1 MKNIPTELLR
11 TFVTI
16 KDLGGFTSA
25 GELLGRS
32 QPAIS
37 LQIKRLE
44 EILDTKLFLRGTNL
58 TLTADGESVYYCAQR
73 ILGLND
79 SLIKKLTGENIT
91 GKVRLGIPSDLEL
104 AFLPKA
110 LKSFSKIY
118 PSISVEVDCDISKVI
133 RQKYQQHFYDIILIM
148 EPVKEAEEER
158 DSKDY
163 RIEQLEWV
171 MAPDY
176 QFCENDDISLI
187 TYPQGCIYRSI
198 TENLLSTH
206 KIAYRTAYTSTSLLG
221 LLSAVE
227 AGLGITVMAESMVP
241 HKVVSMPKTSNLP
254 QLNTVCIGLYYKELE
269 ISAAAQRVV
278 NFLRSGI
285 ANLEKIEL

>member
-25 GELLGRS
+25 GILLGRS

-37 LQIKRLE
+37 LQIKKLE
-44 EILDTKLFLRGTNL
+44 DILDTKLLLRGPQL
-58 TLTADGESVYYCAQR
+58 TLTADGENVYQSAKK
-73 ILGLND
+73 ILELND
-79 SLIKKLTGENIT
+79 SLITKLTGENIT

-110 LKSFSKIY
+110 LKSFATIY
-118 PSISVEVDCDISKVI
+118 PNISVEVDCEISKVI
-133 RQKYQQHFYDIILIM
+133 RQRYQQHFYDIILIM
-148 EPVKEAEEER
+148 EPVDQEDTR
-158 DSKDY
+158 DRRDY

-176 QFCENDDISLI
+176 LPSEKENISLI
-187 TYPQGCIYRSI
+187 AYPQGCVYRSI
-198 TENLLSTH
+198 TENLLATH
-206 KIAYRTAYTSTSLLG
+206 KIPYKTAYTSTSLLG

-227 AGLGITVMAESMVP
+227 AGLGITVMARSMVP
-241 HKVVSMPKTSNLP
+241 SRVRSSSRTFILP
-254 QLNTVCIGLYYKELE
+254 QLGTVCIGLYYKQLE
-269 ISAAAQRVV
+269 ISTAAQRVV
-278 NFLRSGI
+278 DFLRSGI
-285 ANLEKIEL
+285 ANLEKIES

>member
-44 EILDTKLFLRGTNL
+44 EILDTKVFLRGPSL
-58 TLTADGESVYYCAQR
+58 TLTADGENVYSYAKE
-73 ILGLND
+73 ILALND
-79 SLIKKLTGENIT
+79 SLMKKLRGENVT

-118 PSISVEVDCDISKVI
+118 PNISVEVDCEISKTI
-133 RQKYQQHFYDIILIM
+133 LQRYQQNFYDIILIM
-148 EPVKEAEEER
+148 EPVNKEEKR
-158 DSKDY
+158 DSRDY
-163 RIEQLEWV
+163 RIERLEWV

-176 QFCENDDISLI
+176 LVSEDDEVSLVS
-187 TYPQGCIYRSI
+187 YPQGCVYRNI
-198 TENLLSTH
+198 TENLLAT
-206 KIAYRTAYTSTSLLG
+206 KNIAYKTTYTSTNLLG

-227 AGLGITVMAESMVP
+227 AGLGLTVMARSTVP
-241 HKVVSMPKTSNLP
+241 GRVKSVSKILSVPELDP
-254 QLNTVCIGLYYKELE
+254 VCIGLYYKEHE

-278 NFLRSGI
+278 DFLRAGI
-285 ANLEKIEL
+285 ANLEKIRL

>member
-44 EILDTKLFLRGTNL
+44 ETLDTKVFLRGSSL
-58 TLTADGESVYYCAQR
+58 TLTADGESVYSYAKE
-73 ILGLND
+73 ILALND
-79 SLIKKLTGENIT
+79 SLIKKLTGENVT

-118 PSISVEVDCDISKVI
+118 PNISVEVDCEISKTI
-133 RQKYQQHFYDIILIM
+133 LQRYQQSFYDIILIM
-148 EPVKEAEEER
+148 EPVNKEEKR
-158 DSKDY
+158 DGRDY
-163 RIEQLEWV
+163 RIESLEWV

-176 QFCENDDISLI
+176 QISEEDGISLI
-187 TYPQGCIYRSI
+187 SYPQGCIYRSI
-198 TENLLSTH
+198 TEHLLTT
-206 KIAYRTAYTSTSLLG
+206 KGIKYRTTYTSTNLLG
-221 LLSAVE
+221 LISAVE
-227 AGLGITVMAESMVP
+227 AGLGITVMARSTVP
-241 HKVVSMPKTSNLP
+241 S
-254 QLNTVCIGLYYKELE
+254 
-269 ISAAAQRVV
+269 RV
-278 NFLRSGI
+278 
-285 ANLEKIEL
+285 